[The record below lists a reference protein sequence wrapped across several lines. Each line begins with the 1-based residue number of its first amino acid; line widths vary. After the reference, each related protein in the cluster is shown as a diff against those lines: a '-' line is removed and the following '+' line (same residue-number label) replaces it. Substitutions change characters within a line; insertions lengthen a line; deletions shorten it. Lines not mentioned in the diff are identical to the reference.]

1 MLLLFCGAHEAA
13 SLSWCNTPPGDL
25 DLCDVTGKEDPRGVT
40 TCNAHHEVTSLNLGG
55 LGLSGGVL
63 PTELGLVSTLTS
75 IDLSNNQLLGPLPT
89 ELGNLEL
96 LTEITAT
103 NGGIQGSLPT
113 QLGTMHE
120 LKELRLAGNSL
131 SGTVPFYTLGG
142 QELRYLSLSDQSG
155 PGLSGTLPFASL
167 EVAGASERGQWY
179 ASQPATRRLHEG
191 ARRLHGAGPGHGHH
205 QEGAGFGPYFP
216 AIDAI
221 ELRGA
226 RLSGTLPTQIGGL
239 SGLKV
244 LDLQDARR
252 IQGDIPTELGRLKK
266 LQYLYLSG
274 TRIGG
279 DPTHIPLQLDFPYMP
294 GKRLFCFP
302 MRLAGEAF
310 RKPSAYNPLPTF
322 ETWEQQ
328 CF

>member
-1 MLLLFCGAHEAA
+1 MQFCGGHESA
-13 SLSWCNTPPGDL
+13 SLSWCDTPPGEL
-25 DLCDVTGKEDPRGVT
+25 DLCDVTGKEDPRGIAL
-40 TCNAHHEVTSLNLGG
+40 CNAHNEVTAINLGG

-63 PTELGLVSTLTS
+63 PTELGLVTTLTS
-75 IDLSNNQLLGPLPT
+75 IELSNNQLLGALPT
-89 ELGNLEL
+89 ELGMLEL
-96 LTEITAT
+96 LTELTAT
-103 NGGIQGSLPT
+103 NAGIQGNLPT

-120 LKELRLAGNSL
+120 LREVHLAGNSL
-131 SGTVPFYTLGG
+131 SGTVPFDTMGG
-142 QELRYLSLSDQSG
+142 RELRYLSLSDQTG
-155 PGLSGTLPFASL
+155 PGISGTLPLAYA
-167 EVAGASERGQWY
+167 EVAGTSDRGQWY
-179 ASQPATRRLHEG
+179 ASRPAT
-191 ARRLHGAGPGHGHH
+191 RRLHGAGPSHH
-205 QEGAGFGPYFP
+205 APHELAGGIKTKHFP
-216 AIDAI
+216 AIDVI

-226 RLSGTLPTQIGGL
+226 RLSGTLPTQMGDL

-252 IQGDIPTELGRLKK
+252 IQGNIPTELGRLKK
-266 LQYLYLSG
+266 LQYLYLGG

-279 DPTHIPLQLDFPYMP
+279 APTHIPIQLDFPYMP

-302 MRLAGEAF
+302 MRLDGVLDGIGEAF